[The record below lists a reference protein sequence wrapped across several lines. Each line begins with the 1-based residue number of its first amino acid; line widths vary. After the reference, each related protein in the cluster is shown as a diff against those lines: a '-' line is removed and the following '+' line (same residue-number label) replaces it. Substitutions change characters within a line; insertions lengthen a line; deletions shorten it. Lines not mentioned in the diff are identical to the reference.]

1 MVGSALVKY
10 LENSGFNN
18 ILKKRH
24 KELDLIDQ
32 KSTHQFFND
41 ENPEYVFLVAAKVGG
56 IQANNKYRAQFIYE
70 NLMIQNNVI
79 HSSHLS
85 GVKKLIFLG
94 SACIYPK
101 FSKQPISEDALL
113 KGLLEKTNEPYAI
126 AKIAG
131 IKMCQS
137 YFEQYENNFI
147 SLMPNNLYGPN
158 DNFDLET
165 SHVIPALIRKF
176 HDGKKNQ
183 ENDVMIWGTG
193 NPLREFIHVDDL
205 VNAMVFIM
213 QNINAIDIYQ
223 NDISHIN
230 VSSGE
235 ELSINELALLIKK
248 ITGYKGGIN
257 FNDSMPDG
265 TPRKILDCSFLNQR
279 GWTSKIDLAY
289 GLESLYSWYKENQ
302 ADRSDLKE

>member
-32 KSTHQFFND
+32 KRTHQFFND

-205 VNAMVFIM
+205 VNAMVFVM

-289 GLESLYSWYKENQ
+289 GLDSLYAWYKENQ